1 MAIYI
6 SSIRS
11 IIIPLIFLPICYIV
25 CKIVIVMNITVILRT
40 WLLLPSNLWR
50 GSHGHDLDL
59 QLPMQSVTITS
70 NVVSDA
76 YSKHVHVIMFVS
88 DLRQVDDFLW
98 VFRNP
103 LPIKKILL
111 IFLVLQSFDH
121 DNEGYSRNT
130 SYTLNDIYL
139 FIWPGQSIH
148 LISPC
153 DMNRHLIDN
162 T

>member
-1 MAIYI
+1 
-6 SSIRS
+6 
-11 IIIPLIFLPICYIV
+11 
-25 CKIVIVMNITVILRT
+25 
-40 WLLLPSNLWR
+40 
-50 GSHGHDLDL
+50 
-59 QLPMQSVTITS
+59 MQSVTITS

-139 FIWPGQSIH
+139 FI
-148 LISPC
+148 
-153 DMNRHLIDN
+153 
-162 T
+162 